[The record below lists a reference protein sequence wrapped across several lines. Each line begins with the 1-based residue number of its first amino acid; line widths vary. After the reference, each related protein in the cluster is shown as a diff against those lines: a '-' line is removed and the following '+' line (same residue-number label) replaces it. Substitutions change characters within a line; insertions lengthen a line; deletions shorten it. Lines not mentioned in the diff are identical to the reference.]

1 MVVLFLNDQLRTVMP
16 KTKRTP
22 PLLEKI
28 QEMQVNI
35 FPVGFGEYTKLSE
48 LNKMATEDGTARH
61 FGEYESPETLG
72 TAVIQGSLG
81 RFKITIKKNPP
92 CNDYSLIWCGKNK
105 KVLHAVVT
113 VVIEEGF

>member
-1 MVVLFLNDQLRTVMP
+1 MLFLNDQLRTVMP

-72 TAVIQGSLG
+72 IAVIQGSLG

-92 CNDYSLIWCGKNK
+92 CNEKIRKYCMQL
-105 KVLHAVVT
+105 LQL
-113 VVIEEGF
+113 